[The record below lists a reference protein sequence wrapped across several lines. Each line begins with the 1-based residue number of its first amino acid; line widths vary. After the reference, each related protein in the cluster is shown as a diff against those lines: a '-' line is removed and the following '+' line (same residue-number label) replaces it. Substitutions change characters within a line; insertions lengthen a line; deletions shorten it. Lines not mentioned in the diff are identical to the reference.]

1 MKLVHAHS
9 RYDCIQFYL
18 LIGIV
23 TVRLANVEIH
33 QLLHHGSTRH
43 ATTFVIIVTV
53 KWQHRDLIEGRLNVN
68 ERKESTYFP
77 VCAINQSINPSINH
91 RHNIYM
97 LCETQSKEGK

>member
-1 MKLVHAHS
+1 M
-9 RYDCIQFYL
+9 
-18 LIGIV
+18 
-23 TVRLANVEIH
+23 RLANVEIH

-77 VCAINQSINPSINH
+77 VCAINQSIIV
-91 RHNIYM
+91 ITYTCYVK
-97 LCETQSKEGK
+97 LKVKKENKEDTEKYTE